1 LAHKMK
7 AQRGGEGEHDN
18 ARVLRYLAK
27 YTINPAIATGIG
39 AHIGSLEPG
48 KLADIVLWR
57 PKFFGVKPE
66 LVIKGGVPVMG
77 ATGSADASIR
87 YSEPVYLRPLWGAV
101 GTAPPR
107 LSLLFTS
114 QLAYE
119 QNLAQRVPTTRRV
132 VPVRGTRVLR
142 KQHMVRNA
150 ALPMVKVN
158 PETYEVTV
166 DGQRAWC
173 EPVDQVPMNQL
184 YFL

>member
-1 LAHKMK
+1 
-7 AQRGGEGEHDN
+7 
-18 ARVLRYLAK
+18 
-27 YTINPAIATGIG
+27 
-39 AHIGSLEPG
+39 
-48 KLADIVLWR
+48 
-57 PKFFGVKPE
+57 
-66 LVIKGGVPVMG
+66 
-77 ATGSADASIR
+77 
-87 YSEPVYLRPLWGAV
+87 
-101 GTAPPR
+101 
-107 LSLLFTS
+107 LFTS

-173 EPVDQVPMNQL
+173 DPVDQVPMNQL